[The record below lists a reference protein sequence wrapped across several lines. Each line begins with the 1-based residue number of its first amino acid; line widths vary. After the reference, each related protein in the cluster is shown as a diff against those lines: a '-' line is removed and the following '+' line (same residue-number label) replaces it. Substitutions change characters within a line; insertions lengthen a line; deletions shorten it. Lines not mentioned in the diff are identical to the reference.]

1 MAVDHQPD
9 RDIFTGYLTTGHEWN
24 GIKELNTPVPRAVYL
39 FLTLAFLFSVG
50 YWILMPAWPLGLTYT
65 KGLLGVDQRNAVA
78 VSLQEA
84 AADRAAWTKKI
95 QSESYAAIQADAQL
109 MTIVRET
116 GHALFGNNC
125 AACHG
130 IDARGGPGFP
140 NLTTSSW
147 LWGGK
152 PEDIF
157 NTIRV
162 GINATHPDTHVSQMP
177 AFGRDQMLPRA
188 DILKVVAFVHSLSSP
203 NTKELD
209 PKTIDPKTIDPK
221 TIDPKT
227 IEAGKAIFAANCVAC
242 HGDDAKGNPELGAP
256 NLTDKFWIYGGDLET
271 IDTTV
276 WGGRQGHMPTWES
289 RLSEL
294 DRKVLTIYLLDK
306 RIPSP

>member
-9 RDIFTGYLTTGHEWN
+9 RDGLTGYLTTGHEWN
-24 GIKELNTPVPRAVYL
+24 GIKELNTPVPRPVYF
-39 FLTLAFLFSVG
+39 FLSLAFLFSVG
-50 YWILMPAWPLGLTYT
+50 YWVLMPAWPLGVTYT
-65 KGLLGVDQRNAVA
+65 KGLLGVDQRNVLAA
-78 VSLQEA
+78 TLKEA
-84 AADRAAWTKKI
+84 AGDRDSWASKI
-95 QSESYAAIQADAQL
+95 ASRDYAAIRSDAHL

-130 IDARGGPGFP
+130 TDAKGGPGFP

-162 GINATHPDTHVSQMP
+162 GINSAHPDSHVSQMP
-177 AFGRDQMLPRA
+177 AFGRDQMLPRP
-188 DILKVVAFVHSLSSP
+188 DILKVIAYVYSLSNP
-203 NTKELD
+203 NVKDLD
-209 PKTIDPKTIDPK
+209 PKRV
-221 TIDPKT
+221 
-227 IEAGKAIFAANCVAC
+227 EAGKAIFAANCVAC

-256 NLTDKFWIYGGDLET
+256 DLTDRFWIYGGDLET

-289 RLSEL
+289 RLSEF
-294 DRKVLTIYLLDK
+294 DRKILTLYLLDK
-306 RIPSP
+306 RTAAP

>member
-9 RDIFTGYLTTGHEWN
+9 RDGLTGYLTTGHEWN
-24 GIKELNTPVPRAVYL
+24 GIKELNTPVPRPVYF
-39 FLTLAFLFSVG
+39 FLALAFLFSVG
-50 YWILMPAWPLGLTYT
+50 YWVLMPAWPLGVTYT
-65 KGLLGVDQRNAVA
+65 KGLLGTDQRNVLAA
-78 VSLQEA
+78 SLKEA
-84 AADRAAWTKKI
+84 AGERDVWTRRI
-95 QSESYAAIQADAQL
+95 GTESYAAIQSDARL

-130 IDARGGPGFP
+130 IDAKGGPGFP

-162 GINATHPDTHVSQMP
+162 GINSAHPETHVSQMP
-177 AFGRDQMLPRA
+177 AFGHDQMLPRP
-188 DILKVVAFVHSLSSP
+188 DILKVISFVYSLSHP
-203 NTKELD
+203 DAANLD
-209 PKTIDPKTIDPK
+209 PKTVA
-221 TIDPKT
+221 
-227 IEAGKAIFAANCVAC
+227 AGKAIFAANCVAC
-242 HGDDAKGNPELGAP
+242 HGEDAKGNPELGAP

-276 WGGRQGHMPTWES
+276 WGGRQGHMPSWEG

-294 DRKVLTIYLLDK
+294 DRKILTLYLLDK
-306 RIPSP
+306 RTAAP

>member
-9 RDIFTGYLTTGHEWN
+9 RDALSGYLTTGHEWN
-24 GIKELNTPVPRAVYL
+24 GIKELNTPVPRPVYV
-39 FLTLAFLFSVG
+39 FLALAFLFSVG
-50 YWILMPAWPLGLTYT
+50 YWVLMPAWPLGVTYT
-65 KGLLGVDQRNAVA
+65 KGLLGIDQRNVVA
-78 VSLQEA
+78 ASLKEA
-84 AADRAAWTKKI
+84 AADRDVWTRKI
-95 QSESYAAIQADAQL
+95 QSESYAAIQSDARL

-130 IDARGGPGFP
+130 IDAKGGPGFP
-140 NLTTSSW
+140 NLTTSSF

-162 GINATHPDTHVSQMP
+162 GINSGHPDTHVSQMP
-177 AFGRDQMLPRA
+177 AFGHDGMLPRP
-188 DILKVVAFVHSLSSP
+188 DILKVIAFVYSLSHP
-203 NTKELD
+203 NAKELD
-209 PKTIDPKTIDPK
+209 PKTV
-221 TIDPKT
+221 
-227 IEAGKAIFAANCVAC
+227 EAGKAIFAANCVAC
-242 HGDDAKGNPELGAP
+242 HGEDAKGNPELGAP
-256 NLTDKFWIYGGDLET
+256 NLTDPFWIYGGDLNS

-294 DRKVLTIYLLDK
+294 DRKILTLFLLDK
-306 RIPSP
+306 RTSGP